1 MNTIKT
7 QLASILALVFL
18 FSCEQKSSSNTSES
32 ELINKINAVQQQV
45 MSQGNIS
52 EEEEQAMLSL
62 CSIMSKS
69 DGLGDYS
76 PDNRMVLKD
85 VDIVPVYEGCEKLS
99 AEETKACFNN
109 KVTKFIK
116 REFNLKV
123 SKDLNLAEQKQVEAF
138 FIIDENGNRTGM
150 KVRDA
155 EVNIQAEILR
165 VLRKIPVMKPA
176 IHNGTN
182 VSVLCSLIVNY
193 GNDIE
198 IEMAYIPERP
208 NN

>member
-7 QLASILALVFL
+7 QLASILVIALV
-18 FSCEQKSSSNTSES
+18 FSCEQKSSSNISES

-45 MSQGNIS
+45 MVQGNIS
-52 EEEEQAMLSL
+52 EEEEQALLSL
-62 CSIMSKS
+62 CSIISKS

-85 VDIVPVYEGCEKLS
+85 VDIAPVYEGCEELS
-99 AEETKACFNN
+99 AEETKACFNT
-109 KVTKFIK
+109 KVATFIK
-116 REFNLKV
+116 REFNLKL

-155 EVNIQAEILR
+155 EVSIQAEILR
-165 VLRKIPVMKPA
+165 VLRKMPIMKPA
-176 IHNGTN
+176 NHNGKN
-182 VSVLCSLIVNY
+182 VSVLCSLVLKY

-198 IEMAYIPERP
+198 VDVVYIPERP

>member
-1 MNTIKT
+1 MEISKT
-7 QLASILALVFL
+7 KLISLLIIAFL
-18 FSCEQKSSSNTSES
+18 FSCEHKSSSNTSES
-32 ELINKINAVQQQV
+32 ELIHKINAVQQQV
-45 MSQGNIS
+45 MVQGNIS
-52 EEEEQAMLSL
+52 EEEAQAMLSL

-85 VDIVPVYEGCEKLS
+85 VDIAPVYEGCEKLS
-99 AEETKACFNN
+99 AIETKACFNN
-109 KVTKFIK
+109 KVKAFIK

-165 VLRKIPVMKPA
+165 VLRKIPIMKPA
-176 IHNGTN
+176 NNNGKS
-182 VSVLCSLIVNY
+182 VSVLCSLVLKY

-198 IEMAYIPERP
+198 VDVVYIPERP
-208 NN
+208 QN